1 MIHINIDPILL
12 RWGDVTIGW
21 HGLWW
26 MAGLFIAFQIFIHE
40 GRRRGVDP
48 NHLFNFIVWG
58 TIAGFIGARLLYVLQ
73 NWKMYAAQPAR
84 ILMLYEGGIRL
95 YGALI
100 AGMIV
105 MVGYAR
111 WKSLP
116 FWSLADAWALAL
128 PVGEIIGRV
137 GCTINGDVWG
147 EPTSAAWGLVYWH
160 PDALIPAYLRG
171 VPTFPIPTMI
181 QIWSAGLLVLL
192 LMLRERL
199 RSPGSLFLICLT
211 VYSLGRFTISTWQ
224 PQEQVLLGLKQTQV
238 VSLSVISL
246 GILLLLYLRK
256 RASSQ

>member
-26 MAGLFIAFQIFIHE
+26 MGGLFIAFQIFIHE
-40 GRRRGVDP
+40 GQRRGVDP

-256 RASSQ
+256 WASSQ